1 MYGLNAIG
9 ILGLGVVV
17 LLNLVRCSNYYLTE
31 DMVVSET
38 QSLVPI
44 SSASK
49 YILVSDV
56 ITLEFAMLLYLLLAF
71 KAVVGAQLL
80 ICEMY

>member
-1 MYGLNAIG
+1 
-9 ILGLGVVV
+9 V
-17 LLNLVRCSNYYLTE
+17 LINLDRFGSDYLTE
-31 DMVVSET
+31 DMFVSET
-38 QSLVPI
+38 HSLVPI

-49 YILVSDV
+49 YVFVSDV
-56 ITLEFAMLLYLLLAF
+56 ITLEFAVLLYILLAL

>member
-1 MYGLNAIG
+1 
-9 ILGLGVVV
+9 V
-17 LLNLVRCSNYYLTE
+17 LINLVRCSNDYLTE
-31 DMVVSET
+31 DMFVSET

-56 ITLEFAMLLYLLLAF
+56 ITLEFAVLLYILLAF
-71 KAVVGAQLL
+71 KAVDGAQLL
-80 ICEMY
+80 TCEMY